1 MQHRENPNNAFPNKP
16 LYGTYTMNVKP
27 HVSSSGKTLAN
38 QPIIPPTFSSVQH
51 VLVTAADV
59 GLRLD
64 RFLSQHFPGVPGSFI
79 QRLLRTGQVRVNS
92 GRVRGGVRLLLG
104 DEVRLPPVRLPD
116 PKEKLFPPERLVRMI
131 QDRIIWRDEHLLVL
145 NKPEGMAVH
154 GGTGDLWGA
163 VDALRRMVQLEEGE
177 SGKSRPEL
185 CHRLDKATSGCLLFA
200 LTLEALR
207 AMAAAFRRGTV
218 HKEYLALV
226 RGHPHPETGLIDLP
240 LSKGVVRSGE
250 RMVVSTHLGSS
261 ARTRYQVMEK
271 FSQASLVRVM
281 PESGRTHQIRVHF
294 QSIGHPLAGD
304 NKYGDPYFDEQMK
317 KMGLLRL
324 FLHAERLSFLHPI
337 LEEQCQLQ
345 APLDNTLMQVLDAQR
360 KRTMQSFPRRGG
372 V

>member
-1 MQHRENPNNAFPNKP
+1 
-16 LYGTYTMNVKP
+16 MNVKR
-27 HVSSSGKTLAN
+27 HVPPSGKSFTN
-38 QPIIPPTFSSVQH
+38 RPVVPPIFSSVRR
-51 VLVTAADV
+51 VLITPADV

-64 RFLSQHFPGVPGSFI
+64 RFLNQHFPGVPGSLI

-116 PKEKLFPPERLVRMI
+116 LKEQQLPPEHLVRMI
-131 QDRIIWRDEHLLVL
+131 KDRIIWRDEHLLVL

-154 GGTGDLWGA
+154 GGTGNPWGA
-163 VDALRRMVQLEEGE
+163 VDALRRLVRLEEGE

-207 AMAAAFRRGTV
+207 SMATAFRRGTV
-218 HKEYLALV
+218 QKEYLALV
-226 RGHPHPETGLIDLP
+226 RGHPHPEIGVIDLP

-250 RMVVSTHLGSS
+250 RMVVSTHLGSA
-261 ARTRYQVMEK
+261 ARTRYQVIEK
-271 FSQASLVRVM
+271 LNQTSLVRVM

-304 NKYGDPYFDEQMK
+304 NKYGDPHFDEQMK
-317 KMGLLRL
+317 KAGLSRL
-324 FLHAERLSFLHPI
+324 FLHAEHLSFLHPI
-337 LEEQCQLQ
+337 LGEPCQPH
-345 APLDNTLMQVLDAQR
+345 APLDPILMQILHTQR
-360 KRTMQSFPRRGG
+360 KG
-372 V
+372 